1 MLCMLAK
8 NVRAADGVEILQA
21 RLESSDEG
29 YRLSASFSFE
39 LNRGLEEAI
48 THGIPLF
55 FTTEVELIRPRWYWL
70 DEKTISTSRTVR
82 ISYNVLTRQYH
93 AAISGSLQQN
103 FNTLEDALSLIRR
116 PQRWV
121 VAEKGSLKFGQTYNV
136 QLRTGLDVTQ
146 LSKPFQINALNNR
159 DWHLSSD
166 WKTFTYT
173 VDDK

>member
-1 MLCMLAK
+1 MLIFAAPT
-8 NVRAADGVEILQA
+8 VRAADGVEIVQA
-21 RLESSDEG
+21 RLESSDDG

-48 THGIPLF
+48 TRGIPLY

-82 ISYNVLTRQYH
+82 ISYNVLTRQFH

-116 PQRWV
+116 PQRWI
-121 VAEKGSLKFGQTYNV
+121 VAEKGSLKAGQTYHV

-159 DWHLSSD
+159 DWRLSSD
-166 WKTFTYT
+166 WKSFTYT